1 LLEQYHKLAFLSWV
15 ARERRP
21 AQNIPN
27 LERLS
32 CPLLWCRKSFDDH
45 DKLVNHV
52 STCSYLEQGEYWC
65 PYHQQAEQFSTK
77 HPRKQFFKGAVNA
90 LRKLGSKSIRKA
102 IHPSKSRS
110 SRDARWS
117 KQQHGSGYDYED
129 DVAEMDQGDIL
140 ELDGCVS
147 KSMANGGFG
156 HPRHEVFAGY
166 MPAEIEDVKTY
177 AAELDSDNLSLPPME
192 WESTG
197 VPTPD
202 SALSPISPVTP
213 ADQWPTRTFNEP
225 QSPISPTEAMAST
238 PWATH
243 SMLLTNVDQPAHE
256 KQRPN
261 FSYQASKLGCAGSL
275 PEICIDTSLTNL
287 AAYMWQVSTDDLPP
301 NSESG
306 HEDSDSHH
314 NTEHT
319 QQLPP
324 TSGTADTNIGSAMVM
339 NNFEAMQ
346 SAGAQY
352 SRAYRS
358 PYQPEELNP
367 PAMQPSEHEG
377 RKRVMRETITEPLIT
392 QLGLEGFI
400 PVVRNIHR
408 QLFGSSKIGLRGLQL
423 QLLSDGMVCILTPSV
438 YTLGL
443 I

>member
-1 LLEQYHKLAFLSWV
+1 LLEQYQRLAFLSWV

-65 PYHQQAEQFSTK
+65 PYHQQAERFSTK
-77 HPRKQFFKGAVNA
+77 HPRKQFFRGAVNA
-90 LRKLGSKSIRKA
+90 LRKLGPNSIRKA
-102 IHPSKSRS
+102 IRPSKSRS
-110 SRDARWS
+110 SRDTRWS
-117 KQQHGSGYDYED
+117 KQQHGFGYEYED

-140 ELDGCVS
+140 ELDGGVS
-147 KSMANGGFG
+147 ESIPNRAFG
-156 HPRHEVFAGY
+156 HPRQEVFAGY
-166 MPAEIEDVKTY
+166 IPAEMEDTKSS
-177 AAELDSDNLSLPPME
+177 AAELDSDNLSCPPME

-213 ADQWPTRTFNEP
+213 TDQWQSCPRDEV
-225 QSPISPTEAMAST
+225 QSPISPTNTMTSI
-238 PWATH
+238 PWAINPI
-243 SMLLTNVDQPAHE
+243 LLTKVDQTAHE
-256 KQRPN
+256 KQEAK
-261 FSYQASKLGCAGSL
+261 FSYQSSRLGCAGSL
-275 PEICIDTSLTNL
+275 PEIRIDTSLLSLT
-287 AAYMWQVSTDDLPP
+287 AYMWQVSTENLPP
-301 NSESG
+301 NSVSR

-324 TSGTADTNIGSAMVM
+324 TSGTADTNNGPANAM
-339 NNFEAMQ
+339 NNFQAMR

-352 SRAYRS
+352 NRAYGS
-358 PYQPEELNP
+358 LYQPEELNP
-367 PAMQPSEHEG
+367 PAMQPSDHEEQT
-377 RKRVMRETITEPLIT
+377 RVMREIITGPLIT

-400 PVVRNIHR
+400 PVVRNTHR
-408 QLFGSSKIGLRGLQL
+408 QLFGSSKIGLRDLQF
-423 QLLSDGMVCILTPSV
+423 QLLSDGMVCILTLSV
-438 YTLGL
+438 YTSGL